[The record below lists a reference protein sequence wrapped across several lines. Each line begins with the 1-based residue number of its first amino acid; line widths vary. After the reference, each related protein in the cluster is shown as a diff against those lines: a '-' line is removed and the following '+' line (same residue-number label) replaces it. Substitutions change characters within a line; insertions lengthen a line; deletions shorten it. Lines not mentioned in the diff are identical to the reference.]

1 MDLFSV
7 LTLLG
12 GLALFLYGMELMGDG
27 LKKLAGG
34 RLEMFLAKLTSNRFK
49 GFLLGLS
56 VTAIIQSS
64 SATTVM
70 LVGFV
75 NSGIMKLSQT
85 ISIIL
90 GANIGTTVTAWL
102 LSLTGINGENFILRL
117 VKPESFSPILAVI
130 GIIMIMANS
139 SDQKKNIGSIL
150 IGFAILMFGM
160 DMMSGSMEGLKESES
175 FSRMLVMFSNPVMG
189 IIVGTLFTAIIQSSS
204 ASVGILQA
212 LSLTGAIPYSTAIP
226 IILGQNIGT
235 TITPVLS
242 SITGN
247 VQAKRVAAS
256 CVYIKMIGVII
267 VATAF
272 YILNAIFKFPI
283 MDGNMNVSVLTIAI
297 IHTLFNIIST
307 IILMPFC
314 DKIEKLAKVTIKGEK
329 QEKDIFA
336 TLDDRF
342 LSMPSFAVEKCRDVV
357 CEMAEITKKGV
368 IEATELLHKYD
379 KSIASRIKEW
389 EGEVDKY
396 EDKTSSYLVKIS
408 SRELNSKDSIEVTR
422 LLHSVGDIERISDH
436 SVNIMRAAKEIHEKN
451 IVFPDK
457 VTDDMK
463 VMGSAVKEIIE
474 ITSKALY
481 SDDLEEAKK
490 VEPLDQLID
499 KLKHKIKNNQV
510 QRLRDGA
517 CTVEMGFIL
526 SDLLIAYERIAGHCS
541 NIAVS
546 LIAPNNEALETHDY
560 LSHVKNDDEND
571 FVEKY
576 NMYKK
581 KYSLKKVEK

>member
-463 VMGSAVKEIIE
+463 VMG
-474 ITSKALY
+474 L
-481 SDDLEEAKK
+481 
-490 VEPLDQLID
+490 
-499 KLKHKIKNNQV
+499 
-510 QRLRDGA
+510 
-517 CTVEMGFIL
+517 
-526 SDLLIAYERIAGHCS
+526 
-541 NIAVS
+541 S
-546 LIAPNNEALETHDY
+546 LIHI
-560 LSHVKNDDEND
+560 
-571 FVEKY
+571 
-576 NMYKK
+576 
-581 KYSLKKVEK
+581 